1 MTMEPH
7 VDGVQDAG
15 VTGAVGAAGVEAD
28 VDEFDMPPPQALR
41 AAIAKVHAAAVNHR
55 RGIAHARVARCEHC
69 IEISSLCLV
78 LPMSAGAQAW
88 SYFRK
93 RRGMATNAGNRG
105 LF

>member
-1 MTMEPH
+1 MEPH
-7 VDGVQDAG
+7 VVDVQEAG
-15 VTGAVGAAGVEAD
+15 VTGAAGVDAD
-28 VDEFDMPPPQALR
+28 VDELDMPPPQALR
-41 AAIAKVHAAAVNHR
+41 AAIAKAHAAAVNHR

-78 LPMSAGAQAW
+78 LPMSAGEGAW

-93 RRGMATNAGNRG
+93 RRGVATNAGNRG